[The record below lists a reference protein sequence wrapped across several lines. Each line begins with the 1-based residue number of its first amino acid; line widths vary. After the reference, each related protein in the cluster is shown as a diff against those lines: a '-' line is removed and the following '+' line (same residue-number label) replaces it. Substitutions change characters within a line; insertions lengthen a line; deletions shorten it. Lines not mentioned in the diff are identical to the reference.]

1 MRVDGG
7 GVIASGDLQRV
18 IVRCLMIQLSVRSH
32 AQQFK
37 SCGGKPR
44 GGVAQASRNCA
55 LFGELAKIVNL
66 EGVLI

>member
-7 GVIASGDLQRV
+7 GVIASGDLQR
-18 IVRCLMIQLSVRSH
+18 SVRSH

-37 SCGGKPR
+37 SCGGKLC

>member
-1 MRVDGG
+1 MWVDRG

-37 SCGGKPR
+37 SCGCKPR
-44 GGVAQASRNCA
+44 GGVAEASRNCA